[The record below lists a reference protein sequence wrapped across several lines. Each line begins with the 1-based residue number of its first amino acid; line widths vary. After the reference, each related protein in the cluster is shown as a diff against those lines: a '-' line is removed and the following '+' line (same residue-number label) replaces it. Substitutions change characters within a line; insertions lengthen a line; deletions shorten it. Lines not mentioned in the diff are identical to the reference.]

1 MRSATPT
8 LIAGRYEVGELL
20 GRGGMAEVYAG
31 TDLRL
36 ARPVAIKLLQES
48 MAARDDI
55 RVRFEA
61 EARAAAAILQ
71 PHAVAVYDSGEH
83 EGVPYIVMERLPGNT
98 LADRIATGPVLTE
111 AEARAYGRQV
121 LGALEAAHH
130 VGMIHR
136 DVKPG
141 NILLTGEGSA
151 KIADFGIAKS
161 LDVSADLTGTGQL
174 IGTPAYLAPEQLGG
188 DPASPLSDLY
198 ALGVVLYEGLV
209 GRKPYEGDNAMVT
222 ARAVAT
228 GDHVPLGTL
237 RPDLDDALIRAVE
250 RAMDPDPS
258 ARFPSAAAMGAALV
272 TPSLPTVVPE
282 PDPMTTGPDA
292 TEILDLDA
300 LAAASTPT
308 APVATGPPRS
318 ATAIPSPDV
327 AAPAAVAARA
337 TSSVGPTVPPTTP
350 SPRAPAA
357 DPAHAAVA
365 AAAAF
370 GASAAEDVDPA
381 GPPPPLAGRRRPS
394 LGLRLGLL
402 ALAAVALVVLL
413 AQVFAR
419 ESTDDLVTDVARS
432 AATTPATVAPTTTV
446 TSPGAPL
453 AGELRAAADRLGGG
467 DGVAAADLAA
477 GLRTVADQVERGEAS
492 AAGTATGLL
501 VNLAGW
507 FQNGQLTPA
516 AAVTAV
522 QVLQKVPGLAAA
534 GSAPAAASAPP
545 PAAAASPEVFV
556 PTNDALK
563 DKPGKGNGR
572 NND

>member
-1 MRSATPT
+1 MRSTTPT

-20 GRGGMAEVYAG
+20 GRGGMAEVYSG
-31 TDLRL
+31 IDLRL
-36 ARPVAIKLLQES
+36 SRPVAIKLLQES

-111 AEARAYGRQV
+111 AEARAFGRQV
-121 LGALEAAHH
+121 LGALDAAHN
-130 VGMIHR
+130 VGMVHR

-174 IGTPAYLAPEQLGG
+174 IGTPAYLAPEQLSG

-222 ARAVAT
+222 ARAVAA
-228 GDHVPLGTL
+228 GDHVPLATL
-237 RPDLDDALIRAVE
+237 RPDLDDALVRAVE
-250 RAMDPDPS
+250 RAMDPDPA

-272 TPSLPTVVPE
+272 TPAVPTVVPE
-282 PDPMTTGPDA
+282 AGAATTGPDA
-292 TEILDLDA
+292 TEVLDLDA

-308 APVATGPPRS
+308 SPVAPGPPRS
-318 ATAIPSPDV
+318 ASATPSPDV
-327 AAPAAVAARA
+327 AAPATVAAVAAPA

-357 DPAHAAVA
+357 DPAHAA

-370 GASAAEDVDPA
+370 GASASADVDPA

-394 LGLRLGLL
+394 LLLRLGLL
-402 ALAAVALVVLL
+402 ALAAVALIVLL
-413 AQVFAR
+413 VQVFAR

-432 AATTPATVAPTTTV
+432 AATTPATLAPTTTV
-446 TSPGAPL
+446 TNPGAPL
-453 AGELRAAADRLGGG
+453 AAELRAAADRLGGG

-477 GLRTVADQVERGEAS
+477 GLRTVADQVERGEAT
-492 AAGTATGLL
+492 AGGTATGLL

-507 FQNGQLTPA
+507 FQNSQLTPA

-534 GSAPAAASAPP
+534 ASASPPAA
-545 PAAAASPEVFV
+545 AAAASPEVIV
-556 PTNDALK
+556 PNDALK
-563 DKPGKGNGR
+563 DKPGKDKE
-572 NND
+572 ND

>member
-1 MRSATPT
+1 MGGRSPTVRNTTPT

-36 ARPVAIKLLQES
+36 SRPVAIKLLQES

-111 AEARAYGRQV
+111 AEARAFGRQV
-121 LGALEAAHH
+121 LGALDAAHH
-130 VGMIHR
+130 VGMVHR

-151 KIADFGIAKS
+151 KISDFGIAKS

-209 GRKPYEGDNAMVT
+209 GRKPFEGDNAMVT
-222 ARAVAT
+222 ARAVAV

-237 RPDLDDALIRAVE
+237 RPDLDDALVRAVE
-250 RAMDPDPS
+250 RAMDPDPA
-258 ARFPSAAAMGAALV
+258 ARFPSASAMGAALV
-272 TPSLPTVVPE
+272 TPAVPTIVPE
-282 PDPMTTGPDA
+282 PGPVTAGPDA
-292 TEILDLDA
+292 TEVLDL
-300 LAAASTPT
+300 
-308 APVATGPPRS
+308 
-318 ATAIPSPDV
+318 
-327 AAPAAVAARA
+327 AAVAAASIPTSPVAAGPPPPA
-337 TSSVGPTVPPTTP
+337 TPSAGPTVPPTTP
-350 SPRAPAA
+350 SPRVRAV
-357 DPAHAAVA
+357 DPAHVA

-370 GASAAEDVDPA
+370 GASAPADVEPA

-402 ALAAVALVVLL
+402 ALAAVALIVLL

-419 ESTDDLVTDVARS
+419 ESTDDLVTDVSRS
-432 AATTPATVAPTTTV
+432 AATTPTTVAPTTTV
-446 TSPGAPL
+446 TSPGAAL

-467 DGVAAADLAA
+467 DGVAAADLAG
-477 GLRTVADQVERGEAS
+477 GLRAVADQVERGEATAS
-492 AAGTATGLL
+492 ASATGLL

-545 PAAAASPEVFV
+545 SAAATPEVFV
-556 PTNDALK
+556 ATNDALK
-563 DKPGKGNGR
+563 DKPGKGK
-572 NND
+572 DKDD